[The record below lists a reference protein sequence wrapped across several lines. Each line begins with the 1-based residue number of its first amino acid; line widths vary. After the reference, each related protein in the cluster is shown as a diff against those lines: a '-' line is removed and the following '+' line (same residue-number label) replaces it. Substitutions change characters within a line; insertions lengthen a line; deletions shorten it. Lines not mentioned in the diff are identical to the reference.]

1 MSGKFDLK
9 VTIPHSPHLPLLT
22 DGAEVVQETKENQK
36 AEQKIEKEHK
46 K

>member
-9 VTIPHSPHLPLLT
+9 VTIPYSPHLPLLT

-36 AEQKIEKEHK
+36 LNEK
-46 K
+46 